1 MVAGALIVIMRVQN
15 KFSDCGDQ
23 MFRSGC
29 SSMVEQQP
37 SKLNTRVRFPSPAP
51 KKDGWY
57 CKTGRQ
63 TGTGSGPDKRVRR
76 AKGEKNARSERRP
89 QDGSENLLGLR
100 NKSCESRF
108 TFPSPAPICPMVG
121 RFLTLIS

>member
-1 MVAGALIVIMRVQN
+1 MVADALIVIMRVQN

-51 KKDGWY
+51 KKRWLVLQLGH
-57 CKTGRQ
+57 Q

-76 AKGEKNARSERRP
+76 AKGKIPVASDVLRTVP
-89 QDGSENLLGLR
+89 KTFTGLR